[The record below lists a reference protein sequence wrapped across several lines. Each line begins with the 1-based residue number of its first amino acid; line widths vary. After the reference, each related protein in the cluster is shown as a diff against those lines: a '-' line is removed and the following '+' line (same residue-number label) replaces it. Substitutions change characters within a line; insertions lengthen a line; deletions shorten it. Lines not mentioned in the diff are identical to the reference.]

1 VRTLVTGASGFIGV
15 HTARALIAAGHE
27 VVALVRPRSPREALE
42 AVGVRSWALGDLA
55 EPESLARAVVGV
67 DAVIHLASLL
77 KVPWKPEFR
86 SVNIGGTAALAEAC
100 AAQVRPPVLVV
111 VSSLAAG
118 GPAPQDRA
126 RTEQDGAQ
134 PVSAYGHMKLACE
147 AAARAQAAR
156 VPVTI
161 VRPPMVIGE
170 GDRWALGLFTS
181 AQKGL
186 HVVPSRAP
194 SRVCLIHAADLAPV
208 LVRAVE
214 RGARVLTICS
224 GAFVLGHAGLLDG
237 RRATTHWRYINE
249 LRERFPA
256 VQVEDDVLYVE
267 DGPLIT
273 SAGSAAGIDAGLHL
287 IRQDFGTEVANRV
300 ARRLVMPAHREGGQ
314 AQYVETPVAP
324 RPGRTLAPVL
334 DWARARLDTPLSVDT
349 LAARAAMSPRTFLRR
364 FEATVGTPPHAWLQ
378 HERMARARALLE
390 GGALPLA
397 QVAEQCG
404 YASGETFRAAFRRV
418 VGVAPGAYRARFGRG
433 GG

>member
-1 VRTLVTGASGFIGV
+1 VDSRQSI
-15 HTARALIAAGHE
+15 HTIVPH
-27 VVALVRPRSPREALE
+27 RSPPARVQHDDPGIV
-42 AVGVRSWALGDLA
+42 AVLAYNGLCTFEYGIAIELFQLARPELGVRWYTC
-55 EPESLARAVVGV
+55 RIVGV
-67 DAVIHLASLL
+67 DGREARGSGGV
-77 KVPWKPEFR
+77 
-86 SVNIGGTAALAEAC
+86 SVRAEAGPAAL
-100 AAQVRPPVLVV
+100 R
-111 VSSLAAG
+111 
-118 GPAPQDRA
+118 RA
-126 RTEQDGAQ
+126 RT
-134 PVSAYGHMKLACE
+134 
-147 AAARAQAAR
+147 
-156 VPVTI
+156 I
-161 VRPPMVIGE
+161 
-170 GDRWALGLFTS
+170 
-181 AQKGL
+181 
-186 HVVPSRAP
+186 VVPGWRDRTEP
-194 SRVCLIHAADLAPV
+194 PPEPLRRE

-334 DWARARLDTPLSVDT
+334 DWARARLDTPLSMDT

-364 FEATVGTPPHAWLQ
+364 FEATVGTSPHAWLQ